1 MARTTKSS
9 AAKQTSRRRI
19 SATVTKST
27 GRRKKSSSRLRGDEL
42 KRAVKKL
49 QNEPDDKIARQQWKR
64 IEQSIFGVRYEN

>member
-1 MARTTKSS
+1 
-9 AAKQTSRRRI
+9 
-19 SATVTKST
+19 VTKST
-27 GRRKKSSSRLRGDEL
+27 SRLKKSSSRLRGDEL